1 MKEHGFKVNN
11 MEKENIFC
19 LLDNIEFYFYYLF
32 IINNSYILF
41 IYYVILLVWNMGKW

>member
-19 LLDNIEFYFYYLF
+19 LLDNIEFYFL
-32 IINNSYILF
+32 LF
-41 IYYVILLVWNMGKW
+41 IYY